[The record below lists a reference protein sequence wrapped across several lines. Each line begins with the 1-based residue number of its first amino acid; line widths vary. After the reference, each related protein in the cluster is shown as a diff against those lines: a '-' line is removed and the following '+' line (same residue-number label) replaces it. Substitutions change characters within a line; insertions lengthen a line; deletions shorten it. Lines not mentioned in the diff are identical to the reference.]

1 MAYRAK
7 IKTDRGIIV
16 ICAQI
21 IGTAA
26 WAQGLT
32 TLNDHLTQLINL

>member
-1 MAYRAK
+1 MGYRAK
-7 IKTDRGIIV
+7 FKTDRGIKV

-26 WAQGLT
+26 WVQVLT
-32 TLNDHLTQLINL
+32 TLNDHLTQLIS